1 MAATHTQS
9 TMSHAWT
16 HRNPMQPMVRHSI
29 SERAA
34 RVYRLA
40 AAMMPVG
47 DGISERPVL
56 TLQRY
61 QPLIDYI
68 VQRMKDPARSVRSPA
83 QLDEDAAYLSQ
94 RYGLSLNQVRRML
107 PVDVRQP
114 HGWLRPFVI
123 RAVRGE
129 WIELHITNHTSQ
141 PLEVAL
147 LDDDYDI
154 QQGGA
159 QQALAPGE
167 TGVYRWHCKE
177 TGIFPI
183 FNKNCLSNSRPQSLL
198 GVLMIEP

>member
-1 MAATHTQS
+1 MAATRTQS
-9 TMSHAWT
+9 TVSHAWA
-16 HRNPMQPMVRHSI
+16 HRNPMQPMARHSV
-29 SERAA
+29 SEHAA

-40 AAMMPVG
+40 AAMMPG
-47 DGISERPVL
+47 EDGVSERPVL

-68 VQRMKDPARSVRSPA
+68 ARRMKDPARSVRSPA

-94 RYGLSLNQVRRML
+94 QYGLSLNQVRRML

-114 HGWLRPFVI
+114 YSWLRPFVI

-167 TGVYRWHCKE
+167 TGAYHWHCKE

>member
-1 MAATHTQS
+1 
-9 TMSHAWT
+9 
-16 HRNPMQPMVRHSI
+16 
-29 SERAA
+29 
-34 RVYRLA
+34 
-40 AAMMPVG
+40 MPAG

-61 QPLIDYI
+61 QPVLDYI
-68 VQRMKDPARSVRSPA
+68 VQRMKDPTRSVRSPA
-83 QLDEDAAYLSQ
+83 QLDEDAVCLSQ
-94 RYGLSLNQVRRML
+94 QYGLSLNQVRRML
-107 PVDVRQP
+107 PVDVRHP

-129 WIELHITNHTSQ
+129 WIELHIVNHTPQ

-159 QQALAPGE
+159 QQALAPSE

-183 FNKNCLSNSRPQSLL
+183 FNKNCLSNLRPHSLL